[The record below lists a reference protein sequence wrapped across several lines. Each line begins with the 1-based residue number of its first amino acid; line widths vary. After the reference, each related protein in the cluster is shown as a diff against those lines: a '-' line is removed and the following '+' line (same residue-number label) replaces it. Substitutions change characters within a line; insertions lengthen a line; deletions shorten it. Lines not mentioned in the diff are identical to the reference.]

1 MLIILRDIFVC
12 VINFESKKVM
22 LIHCL
27 FILNYLV
34 LVTETQDYVIVIV
47 YVHIVQGIGCVTLKY
62 SFSTFVVTIYAL
74 GVTSISLVWN

>member
-12 VINFESKKVM
+12 VIIFESKKVT

-47 YVHIVQGIGCVTLKY
+47 YVHIVQGIGCT
-62 SFSTFVVTIYAL
+62 
-74 GVTSISLVWN
+74 

>member
-12 VINFESKKVM
+12 IIIFESKKVM

-47 YVHIVQGIGCVTLKY
+47 YVHIVQGIGCT
-62 SFSTFVVTIYAL
+62 
-74 GVTSISLVWN
+74 